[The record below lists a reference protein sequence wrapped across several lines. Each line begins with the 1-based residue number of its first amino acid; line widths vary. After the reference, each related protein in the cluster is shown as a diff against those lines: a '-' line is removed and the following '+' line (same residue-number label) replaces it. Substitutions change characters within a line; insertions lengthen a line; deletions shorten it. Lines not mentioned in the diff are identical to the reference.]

1 VITNLILPCFI
12 FSQIIKN
19 FHISQYYLIL
29 TSLLG
34 CSFLYLLGY
43 YIGYFSMKLLGY
55 TEKQSRFVGVIY
67 SSPHTTSIPVIL
79 VGIIGPVLDKL
90 TTIPAEIQLNA
101 EQRAYLYIILNSI
114 FANIWKWSGCY
125 YLIQPEEENEENNQ
139 ELISYKKFDENN
151 KIESNK
157 SEEFNFNQFFK
168 KIINVPLISCIITL
182 FITMFPSFQNMFND
196 PAGILNSS
204 LVSVNIMVSKSYGFL
219 VIFMLGITLYNT
231 LSNSSENN
239 NKNFLKGWF
248 LILVTLIKL
257 VIMPL
262 IAFPIIIYIFKYLI
276 KGDDIM
282 LFLFLFMAQ
291 APSAINM
298 VVICTLKNAYEE
310 TLSMMMVAQYCISI
324 ISLTIGTSL
333 VLYIIGNLNG
343 VDMGGNFALQLLK
356 LIGINI

>member
-1 VITNLILPCFI
+1 
-12 FSQIIKN
+12 
-19 FHISQYYLIL
+19 
-29 TSLLG
+29 
-34 CSFLYLLGY
+34 
-43 YIGYFSMKLLGY
+43 MRLLGY
-55 TEKQSRFVGVIY
+55 TEKQSRFVGAIY

-90 TTIPAEIQLNA
+90 TPIPSEIPLNA

-125 YLIQPEEENEENNQ
+125 YLIQPEDEEESNEE
-139 ELISYKKFDENN
+139 LINYKKFDENN
-151 KIESNK
+151 KLVPNK
-157 SEEFNFNQFFK
+157 KEEFNFKIFIK
-168 KIINVPLISCIITL
+168 KIINVPIIACICTL
-182 FITMFPSFQNMFND
+182 FITMFPSFQSYFND
-196 PAGILNSS
+196 PSGILNSS
-204 LVSVNIMVSKSYGFL
+204 IVSVNIMVSKSYGFL

-231 LSNSSENN
+231 LSNSSEND
-239 NKNFLKGWF
+239 NKNFLKGWY

-257 VIMPL
+257 VLMPF
-262 IAFPIIIYIFKYLI
+262 IAFPIIIYVFKYLFKI
-276 KGDDIM
+276 DDIM

-310 TLSMMMVAQYCISI
+310 TLSMMMVSQYCIAV

-333 VLYIIGNLNG
+333 ILYIIGNLNG
-343 VDMGGNFALQLLK
+343 VDMGGNFALQLLR